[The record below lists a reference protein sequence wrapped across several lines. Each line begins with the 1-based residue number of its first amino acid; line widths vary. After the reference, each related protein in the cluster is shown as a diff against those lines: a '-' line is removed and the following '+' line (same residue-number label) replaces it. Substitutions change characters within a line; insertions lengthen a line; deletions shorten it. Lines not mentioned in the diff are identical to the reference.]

1 MPYLLFLNCINSEVA
16 VGCFMAIVAATFLG
30 WLLGL
35 GTGLRMDP
43 LSSTAALGCCPSSL
57 ANACRLLALF
67 PAGHATSLFSCC
79 TS

>member
-16 VGCFMAIVAATFLG
+16 VGCFMAIVAAKFLG

-43 LSSTAALGCCPSSL
+43 LSL
-57 ANACRLLALF
+57 NRRLCVYNE
-67 PAGHATSLFSCC
+67 TKNK
-79 TS
+79 TM